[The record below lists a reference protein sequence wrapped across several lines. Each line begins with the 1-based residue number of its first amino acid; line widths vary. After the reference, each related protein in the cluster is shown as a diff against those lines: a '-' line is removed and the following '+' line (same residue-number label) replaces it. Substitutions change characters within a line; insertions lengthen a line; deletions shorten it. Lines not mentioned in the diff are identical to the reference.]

1 METILLFIVSFL
13 FVKAGEH
20 LAKAIT
26 TVGFDVILGILT
38 KKAAGKVSQHVDE
51 LKQVDEVHAHSDSV
65 YNINAGNLD
74 NADNVNVGRIDDAD
88 NTNRN
93 ITEIDE
99 PQRNQPNQ
107 SNDSPDVANQSTKPI
122 DEISGNIKNKIS
134 SSPDKFEL
142 IYSDTEI
149 RLLRLQPRKL
159 INQ

>member
-1 METILLFIVSFL
+1 M
-13 FVKAGEH
+13 
-20 LAKAIT
+20 
-26 TVGFDVILGILT
+26 
-38 KKAAGKVSQHVDE
+38 
-51 LKQVDEVHAHSDSV
+51 
-65 YNINAGNLD
+65 
-74 NADNVNVGRIDDAD
+74 GRIDDAD